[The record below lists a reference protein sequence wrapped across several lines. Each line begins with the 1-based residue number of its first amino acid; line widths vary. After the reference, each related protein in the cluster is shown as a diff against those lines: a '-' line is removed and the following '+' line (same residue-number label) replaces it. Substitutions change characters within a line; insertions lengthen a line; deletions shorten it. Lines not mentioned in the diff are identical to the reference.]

1 MQYPNLTVT
10 NKKVV
15 RVKEVKVTIPVEST
29 DEEKIEF
36 WTSNSHIIYL
46 AINQH
51 LLRKEYS
58 YDEWEKNLFI
68 AISLCKE
75 LTDIQK
81 SQFDRWMTMFIS
93 FSFEYD
99 EKVKKKEKDIFIYQ
113 KIEQL
118 HDMRLGIKNNIIK
131 DYEKIRDSQL
141 QRLGHM
147 IKENY
152 KN

>member
-1 MQYPNLTVT
+1 MHYPNLTVS

-15 RVKEVKVTIPVEST
+15 RVIEVAVTIPIEST
-29 DEEKIEF
+29 DEERIEF
-36 WTSNSHIIYL
+36 TTSNSHIIYL

-68 AISLCKE
+68 AISSCKE
-75 LTDIQK
+75 LTNIQK

-93 FSFEYD
+93 FSFKYD
-99 EKVKKKEKDIFIYQ
+99 EKVNKKEKDLFIYQ

-118 HDMRLGIKNNIIK
+118 HDMRLGIKNKITEE
-131 DYEKIRDSQL
+131 YEEIRDSQL
-141 QRLGHM
+141 KKWV
-147 IKENY
+147 I
-152 KN
+152 